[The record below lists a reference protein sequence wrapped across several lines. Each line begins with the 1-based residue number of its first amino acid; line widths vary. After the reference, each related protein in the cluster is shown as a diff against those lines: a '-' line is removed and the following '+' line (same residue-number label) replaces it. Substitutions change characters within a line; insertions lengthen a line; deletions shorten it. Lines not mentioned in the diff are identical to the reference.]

1 MEEIRE
7 IIEGLIKEEWDS
19 TKVEFKELKEQIM
32 ELDKFINNKEDSE
45 SDIQLIYEELIPL
58 IYEELIPHIENI
70 KESLFKIS
78 VLEKIREEWKEIT
91 EEEELKKK

>member
-45 SDIQLIYEELIPL
+45 SDIQLIYEEI
-58 IYEELIPHIENI
+58 IPHIENI

-78 VLEKIREEWKEIT
+78 VMDKISGEW
-91 EEEELKKK
+91 

>member
-1 MEEIRE
+1 MKKIQGKNMEEIRA
-7 IIEGLIKEEWDS
+7 IIEGLTKEEWDS

-45 SDIQLIYEELIPL
+45 SDIQLIYEEI
-58 IYEELIPHIENI
+58 IPHIENI

-78 VLEKIREEWKEIT
+78 VLEKIKGKWKA

>member
-7 IIEGLIKEEWDS
+7 IIEGLIKEEWDY

-32 ELDKFINNKEDSE
+32 ELNKFINNKEDSE
-45 SDIQLIYEELIPL
+45 SDIQLIYEELIP
-58 IYEELIPHIENI
+58 HIETI

-78 VLEKIREEWKEIT
+78 VLEKIREEWKKREGP
-91 EEEELKKK
+91 

>member
-7 IIEGLIKEEWDS
+7 IIEGLIKEHWDS
-19 TKVEFKELKEQIM
+19 IKEEFKELKGGMVHFMFDGVVPKGHVDLE
-32 ELDKFINNKEDSE
+32 NPSE
-45 SDIQLIYEELIPL
+45 SDIQLIYEEI
-58 IYEELIPHIENI
+58 IPHVEII

-78 VLEKIREEWKEIT
+78 VLEKIREKWKEIT

>member
-1 MEEIRE
+1 MEEIGE

-45 SDIQLIYEELIPL
+45 SNIQLIYEEI
-58 IYEELIPHIENI
+58 IPHIENI

-78 VLEKIREEWKEIT
+78 VMDKISGEWKKREGGGN
-91 EEEELKKK
+91 ERR